1 MYSLW
6 RYNFVL
12 YISIDHTEV
21 DAIIRERSERG
32 RKEKEMEKEK
42 KRRGDLFSH
51 GGRHSKRTSGYGS
64 LEESLRKGLGTR
76 ASHYPRASFAR
87 QV

>member
-1 MYSLW
+1 VAEKLSGGMSSLW

-32 RKEKEMEKEK
+32 RKEKEMEKICSVTVAVIPK
-42 KRRGDLFSH
+42 GQADMDHSRR
-51 GGRHSKRTSGYGS
+51 
-64 LEESLRKGLGTR
+64 
-76 ASHYPRASFAR
+76 
-87 QV
+87 V